1 MVSYGFL
8 DCDAVGVLNLLEQKN
23 FSEVKSHS
31 LIWDWFLQTFS
42 GMGMTHSW
50 AYHIMRRMHPTQKRH
65 RPNWRFPEVG
75 IPPNHPF

>member
-42 GMGMTHSW
+42 GIRYGNESFLGLPHYEADASHAKETS
-50 AYHIMRRMHPTQKRH
+50 T
-65 RPNWRFPEVG
+65 
-75 IPPNHPF
+75 